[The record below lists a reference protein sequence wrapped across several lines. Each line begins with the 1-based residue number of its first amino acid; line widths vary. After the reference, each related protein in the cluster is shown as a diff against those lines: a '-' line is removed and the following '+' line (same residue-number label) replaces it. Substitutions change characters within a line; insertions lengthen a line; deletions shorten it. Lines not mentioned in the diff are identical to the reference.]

1 LNPDGT
7 SRGGP
12 AQSLLEALPR
22 VADVVRQALNGAG
35 GGPRILFTAAEP
47 GPGVALLAAAAAIGL
62 AQSQDAPTALV
73 EADSSCPELSAWL
86 GLPERGLSDVL
97 DRRAELG
104 ACVQQPAGCPGLRVL
119 PAGRQRDAAAGEF
132 ASETMRALL
141 DELAR
146 GSRHVLLAG
155 PSIVTS
161 EEARKLLPR
170 VDGAILVLRA
180 GTTRKP
186 AAVRAVEI
194 LRLAGVPLL
203 GSILRDWRPEP
214 GERRR
219 SHAVPATRPPEP
231 SPPLAASAPATAV
244 PQARVTSQG
253 EYDRLVEILER
264 RIAKLN
270 RRLEEAEDG
279 LRQLSALKEADPGI
293 ASVYRGIQG
302 LSSQEEYLNFKRE
315 LMHKIFLANLELK
328 QARAR
333 RP

>member
-1 LNPDGT
+1 MNRDGT

-22 VADVVRQALNGAG
+22 LADVVRLALNGAG
-35 GGPRILFTAAEP
+35 GGARTLFIAAEP

-62 AQSQDAPTALV
+62 AQSQESPTALV

-104 ACVQQPAGCPGLRVL
+104 TCVQELAGCPGLRVL
-119 PAGRQRDAAAGEF
+119 PAGRQRDAAAGELG
-132 ASETMRALL
+132 SETMRALL

-146 GSRHVLLAG
+146 GRRHVIVAG
-155 PSIVTS
+155 PSIVAS
-161 EEARKLLPR
+161 EEARNLLPR

-180 GTTRKP
+180 GTTRK
-186 AAVRAVEI
+186 AAAARAVEI

-219 SHAVPATRPPEP
+219 PRAVPASPPPEP
-231 SPPLAASAPATAV
+231 SPPLAASAPATAE
-244 PQARVTSQG
+244 PPARVTSKS

-279 LRQLSALKEADPGI
+279 LRRLAALKDAEPGI
-293 ASVYRGIQG
+293 ASVYRGVQG
-302 LSSQEEYLNFKRE
+302 LSSEEDYLTFKRE
-315 LMHKIFLANLELK
+315 LMRKIFLANLELK
-328 QARAR
+328 QARSR